1 MSIPVAPGELAE
13 AAADHGLAAYV
24 LTVGDDGRPR
34 VIHVAVDVTADGAI
48 TAVVGRGAAANA
60 SARPDVCV
68 LWPPAADGYSL
79 IADGA
84 ATVEAEPGPETLIT
98 IKVTSAVRHR
108 PAPV

>member
-1 MSIPVAPGELAE
+1 MSIAVELAE
-13 AAADHGLAAYV
+13 LALVSAAHGPAAYV

-34 VIHVAVDVTADGAI
+34 VIHVAVEVAADGAI
-48 TAVVGRGAAANA
+48 TAEVGRGAAANA
-60 SARPDVCV
+60 IARPDVCV

-84 ATVEAEPGPETLIT
+84 AFVEGEPRPGARVT
-98 IKVTSAVRHR
+98 IRVTSAVRHR

>member
-1 MSIPVAPGELAE
+1 MSIAVELAE
-13 AAADHGLAAYV
+13 LALVSAEHGPAAYV

-34 VIHVAVDVTADGAI
+34 VIHVAVDVTDDGAI
-48 TAVVGRGAAANA
+48 TAEIGRGAAANA
-60 SARPDVCV
+60 IARPDVCV

-84 ATVEAEPGPETLIT
+84 AFVEGEPRPGARVT
-98 IKVTSAVRHR
+98 IRVTSAVRHR